1 MAIDERLNGEADT
14 ALQPWQLHV
23 AVADDALEPL
33 LQEGQT
39 IIVDCSDR
47 QLENGGI
54 YAVRDG
60 DALAL
65 WLFLVGFS
73 GQGCCLGGQ
82 SIGTLA
88 VLGGRFRLRGP
99 LATDAILVVGR
110 VVEPLTGSRP
120 ALADLASQQAR
131 LGALRET
138 TRAALLQLPAARQ
151 CLPAAASIEQATS
164 ALQRA
169 LADRSFADRFALE
182 QRLDSIDARLALTDE
197 LIAQV
202 PADGLGD
209 VLIKLDTLA
218 ALDVEGSDGLEP
230 RLLHSALDA
239 LRRLAGAARRPGRE
253 TPLAEAMAMSGK
265 ARTTS
270 GAVAQ
275 PLELTASPR
284 RRG

>member
-1 MAIDERLNGEADT
+1 MAIDEWSNGEAD
-14 ALQPWQLHV
+14 AGLQPWQLRL

-33 LQEGQT
+33 LSEGRT
-39 IIVDCSDR
+39 VIVDCSDR
-47 QLENGGI
+47 TLESGGI

-73 GQGCCLGGQ
+73 GQGCRLDGR
-82 SIGTLA
+82 SIGTLT
-88 VLGGRFRLRGP
+88 VLGGSFRLRGP
-99 LATDAILVVGR
+99 LATDAIKVVGR

-120 ALADLASQQAR
+120 ALADLAAQQAL

-151 CLPAAASIEQATS
+151 CLPAAVGIEQATS

-182 QRLDSIDARLALTDE
+182 QRLDAIDARLALTEE
-197 LIAQV
+197 LVAQT

-218 ALDVEGSDGLEP
+218 ALDVEDADALES

-239 LRRLAGAARRPGRE
+239 LRQMAGATRRPGRE
-253 TPLAEAMAMSGK
+253 TPLSEAMTMSGK

-270 GAVAQ
+270 GRVAQ

-284 RRG
+284 RRR